1 MNQQG
6 RVFLVGA
13 GPGDPG
19 LLTIKGKEC
28 LEAADVVLYDRLVS
42 AAVLSLASPS
52 ADKLYV
58 GKERENH
65 AVRQD
70 EINDLMVQ
78 RALMGQVVVR
88 LKGGDP
94 FVFGR
99 GGEEAE
105 VLRQH
110 GIEFEVV
117 PGVSSAIAAPAYAG
131 IPITYREVATGFHV
145 VTGHECVASPKTP
158 WPLFAAET
166 QTLVILM
173 GLSHL
178 PEIVANLLQHG
189 RSPKTPVALIR
200 FGTTESQ
207 ETVFG
212 TLSDIVVRAKEAGLA
227 PPVVTVIGE
236 VVHKAL
242 DLAWFRPARIP
253 AASKRV

>member
-1 MNQQG
+1 MNPKG

-19 LLTIKGKEC
+19 LLTLRGKQC
-28 LEAADVVLYDRLVS
+28 LERADVVLYDRLVS
-42 AAVLSLASPS
+42 SGVLSLSSSNAE
-52 ADKLYV
+52 KLYV

-65 AVRQD
+65 AVRQN
-70 EINDLMVQ
+70 EINELMVE
-78 RALMGQVVVR
+78 RAIAGQTVVR

-105 VLRQH
+105 VLRQE
-110 GIEFEVV
+110 GIKFEVV

-158 WPLFAAET
+158 WPLFASQT

-178 PEIVANLLQHG
+178 AEIVVNLLDHG

-200 FGTTESQ
+200 WATTARQ

-212 TLSDIVVRAKEAGLA
+212 TLTDIVGTAQKTGIE
-227 PPVVTVIGE
+227 PPVVIVVGE
-236 VVHKAL
+236 VVQKAQ
-242 DLAWFRPARIP
+242 DLAWFIP
-253 AASKRV
+253 DEEALTNMRV